1 MASTTKT
8 TVERVTAVGVMGNI
22 LLVVLKLFTGLV
34 GRSSAMVSD
43 ALHSLSDVL
52 ATLVAY
58 LGATFSEAPEDKT
71 HPYGHE
77 QFEDIA
83 AIVIG
88 LTLLATGGA
97 LCWHGV
103 AEVWRDARLTFSGDF
118 ATLESRVPT
127 TLPLIAAIV
136 SIVVKEAMF
145 WYTLAVANKLNSAAF
160 RADAWHHRTDA
171 FSSIGSLVGIVGAR
185 MGFPIMDPIASV
197 VISFFILWVAVGV
210 LRSSAALT
218 VDTSCGDEFEK
229 ETRELILAIDG
240 VDRLDLVRTRKFGS
254 RVYVETEIS
263 VDGAKSLF
271 DAHRIAH
278 EVHNAVESRFP
289 VVKHIMVHVNP
300 TQSVDADAALSPARP
315 VVDPETSVDVP

>member
-1 MASTTKT
+1 MSIAKT
-8 TVERVTAVGVMGNI
+8 TVERVTAVGVMGNV
-22 LLVVLKLFTGLV
+22 LLVVLKLFAGLA

-43 ALHSLSDVL
+43 AFHSLSDVL
-52 ATLVAY
+52 ATFVAY

-77 QFEDIA
+77 QFEDLA

-88 LTLLATGGA
+88 LTLLATGA
-97 LCWHGV
+97 TLCYHGV
-103 AEVWRDARLTFSGDF
+103 EEVWRDVHLTLSGDV
-118 ATLESRVPT
+118 AALERRVPT
-127 TLPLIAAIV
+127 TFPLIAAIV

-145 WYTLAVANKLNSAAF
+145 WYTIIVANKLNSPAF

-185 MGFPIMDPIASV
+185 MGFTIMDPIASV
-197 VISFFILWVAVGV
+197 VISFFILWVAVRV
-210 LRSSAALT
+210 LRNSASLT

-263 VDGAKSLF
+263 VDGEKSLF

-300 TQSVDADAALSPARP
+300 TQLEDADAALSSSRP
-315 VVDPETSVDVP
+315 DATEETNVAVS

>member
-1 MASTTKT
+1 MSVAKT
-8 TVERVTAVGVMGNI
+8 TVERVAVVGVMGNV
-22 LLVVLKLFTGLV
+22 LLVVLKLFAGLA

-43 ALHSLSDVL
+43 AFHSLSDVL
-52 ATLVAY
+52 ATFVAY

-77 QFEDIA
+77 QFEDLA

-97 LCWHGV
+97 LCYHGV
-103 AEVWRDARLTFSGDF
+103 AEVWRDVHLTLSGDV
-118 ATLESRVPT
+118 AALERRVPT

-145 WYTLAVANKLNSAAF
+145 WYTLIVANKLNSPAF

-185 MGFPIMDPIASV
+185 WGFPIMDPIASV

-218 VDTSCGDEFEK
+218 VDTSCGEEFEK
-229 ETRELILAIDG
+229 EARELILAIDG

-263 VDGAKSLF
+263 VDGAKSLY

-278 EVHNAVESRFP
+278 EVHNAVETRFP

-300 TQSVDADAALSPARP
+300 TQLKDADAALSSARP
-315 VVDPETSVDVP
+315 GAVEETNVDVS

>member
-1 MASTTKT
+1 MSIAKT
-8 TVERVTAVGVMGNI
+8 TVERVTAVGVMGNV
-22 LLVVLKLFTGLV
+22 LLVVLKLFAGLA

-43 ALHSLSDVL
+43 AFHSLSDVL
-52 ATLVAY
+52 ATFVAY

-77 QFEDIA
+77 QFEDLA

-88 LTLLATGGA
+88 LTLLATGA
-97 LCWHGV
+97 TLCYHGV
-103 AEVWRDARLTFSGDF
+103 EEVWRDVHLTLSGDV
-118 ATLESRVPT
+118 AALERRVPT
-127 TLPLIAAIV
+127 TFPLIAAIV

-145 WYTLAVANKLNSAAF
+145 WYTIIVANKLNSPAF

-185 MGFPIMDPIASV
+185 MGFTIMDPIASV
-197 VISFFILWVAVGV
+197 VISFFILWVAVRV
-210 LRSSAALT
+210 LRNSASLT
-218 VDTSCGDEFEK
+218 VDTSCGEEFEK

-263 VDGAKSLF
+263 VDGTKSLF

-278 EVHNAVESRFP
+278 EVHNAVETRFP

-300 TQSVDADAALSPARP
+300 TQLEDADAVLSSSRP
-315 VVDPETSVDVP
+315 GAPEDAKVDVS